1 MLLRPRLLPIVIVGA
16 LALFGFKAEHIV
28 AGVMAWGV
36 QSAVAKDNAAADKDA
51 SPATAAT
58 ADAGDEAGD
67 EAGDAAGAGA
77 PRGRT
82 RLAAGEREF
91 TPSELEVLEHLSER
105 REELDAWV
113 ARLEMRER
121 VLGATE
127 KRIDEKIASL
137 KELEARIEKLLKQ
150 HDAESE
156 RQLKS
161 LVKVYEAMKPKDAA
175 RIFEQLEM
183 DILLDVT
190 QRMREAKMA
199 PVLAAMN
206 AEKAKALTVE
216 LARRRV
222 LPETGG

>member
-1 MLLRPRLLPIVIVGA
+1 MRWKPRLLPALILAA
-16 LALFGFKAEHIV
+16 LALFGLKLEPIV
-28 AGVMAWGV
+28 RGVTAWGV
-36 QSAVAKDNAAADKDA
+36 HAAIAKEKADAAAA
-51 SPATAAT
+51 EAAT
-58 ADAGDEAGD
+58 ATQP
-67 EAGDAAGAGA
+67 DAAGAKTA
-77 PRGRT
+77 
-82 RLAAGEREF
+82 AAGDQGGTKAGAAVRPRQASRKQQF
-91 TPSELEVLEHLSER
+91 SPAELQVLEHLSER
-105 REELDAWV
+105 RQELDAWGE
-113 ARLEMRER
+113 RLDMRER
-121 VLGATE
+121 VLAATE
-127 KRIDEKIASL
+127 KRIDEKIGSL
-137 KELEARIEKLLKQ
+137 KQLEARIEKLLKQ
-150 HDAESE
+150 HDEEAE

-161 LVKVYEAMKPKDAA
+161 LVKVYENMKPKDAA